1 MKKLTD
7 FIIIL
12 LMVAASIAFRSLFV
26 FIGWDILTG
35 ILATVNLPVIS
46 YLGWFGIM
54 SFLYMLT
61 GHFGTGSNYTL
72 DEIKGNHKFFVE
84 ILSSTTNK
92 LFALALLFVISL
104 FI

>member
-26 FIGWDILTG
+26 FLGWNILTG
-35 ILATVNLPVIS
+35 ILFIVNLPKIS
-46 YLGWFGIM
+46 YLGWFGIL
-54 SFLYMLT
+54 SFLYMLS
-61 GHFGTGSNYTL
+61 GHFGTGENYTL
-72 DEIKGNHKFFVE
+72 DEIKDNPKFFVGF
-84 ILSSTTNK
+84 LSSTTNK

>member
-12 LMVAASIAFRSLFV
+12 LMVAASIAFRSLFI
-26 FIGWDILTG
+26 FLGWNILTG
-35 ILATVNLPVIS
+35 ILATVNLPEIS
-46 YLGWFGIM
+46 YLGWFVIL
-54 SFLYMLT
+54 SFLYMFT
-61 GHFGTGSNYTL
+61 GHFGTGANYTF
-72 DEIKGNHKFFVE
+72 DEIKGNPKFLVE

-92 LFALALLFVISL
+92 MFALVLLFVISL